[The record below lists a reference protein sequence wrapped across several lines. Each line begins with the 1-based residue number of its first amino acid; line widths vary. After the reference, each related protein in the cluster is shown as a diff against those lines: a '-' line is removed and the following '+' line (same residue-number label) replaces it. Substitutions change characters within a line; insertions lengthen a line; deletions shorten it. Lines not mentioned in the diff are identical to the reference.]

1 MSKRNNKT
9 RFNKNKQPKNQTIK
23 ALSDE
28 DLELLIQ
35 RRERIR
41 AEYDKLL
48 ADEQEKL
55 NQENERY
62 KKLLN
67 KK

>member
-9 RFNKNKQPKNQTIK
+9 RFNKNKQPKNKTTQT
-23 ALSDE
+23 LSDE

-35 RRERIR
+35 RREKIR
-41 AEYDKLL
+41 AEYDKFL

-67 KK
+67 K